1 MFATSPTFV
10 SALYDKKEFK
20 SRGGSVGHAGGLGGH
35 EGVGG
40 VSQLQVVNGDGDW
53 VDGFT
58 EGSSSTIIGAAFI
71 GIIFTTGI
79 GGERIGARDGLL
91 SKILGWTC
99 CIKNISLQQS
109 KSRNAR
115 KRNFNK

>member
-10 SALYDKKEFK
+10 SVLYDIKEFR

-40 VSQLQVVNGDGDW
+40 VLQLQVVNGDGDW

-79 GGERIGARDGLL
+79 GGVSIGATDGLL
-91 SKILGWTC
+91 SKVLGYIC

-115 KRNFNK
+115 EKKVW